1 MKKNLQ
7 AKAEMLIRRPAKDV
21 FAAFVDPG
29 ITTKFWFTRSSG
41 RLKAGARVKWEWEM
55 YGASTRVRVNA
66 IEKNKRIKIEW
77 DGYGGPETVEW
88 KFTPHGDGATYVT
101 VVNYGFRGNEDQIVK
116 QALESTGGFT
126 WLLAGLKAYLE
137 HGIELNLT
145 ADAHPKDVG

>member
-1 MKKNLQ
+1 
-7 AKAEMLIRRPAKDV
+7 
-21 FAAFVDPG
+21 
-29 ITTKFWFTRSSG
+29 
-41 RLKAGARVKWEWEM
+41 M

-88 KFTPHGDGATYVT
+88 EFTPHGDGATYVS

-145 ADAHPKDVG
+145 ADAHPKNVG